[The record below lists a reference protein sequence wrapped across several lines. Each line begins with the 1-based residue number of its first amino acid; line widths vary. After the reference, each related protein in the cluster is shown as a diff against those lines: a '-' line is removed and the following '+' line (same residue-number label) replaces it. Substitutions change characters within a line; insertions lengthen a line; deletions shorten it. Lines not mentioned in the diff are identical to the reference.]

1 MCTMSNMSSMN
12 TYPIAQTISAETIWR
27 EIKISCCRYSYQN
40 PAATVWLF
48 CFASPMEGLLV
59 NVFCKWTYVFYK
71 KKLYT
76 YHGQCFF
83 IVFPGELLTIKNEMR
98 ILSAEKNYNARL
110 RNLGEHVAEKS
121 VCTSPKVQER
131 KLSGKRTGF

>member
-1 MCTMSNMSSMN
+1 MCTMSNMN

-48 CFASPMEGLLV
+48 CLASPMEYPLV

-83 IVFPGELLTIKNEMR
+83 IVFPGELLTTKNEMR
-98 ILSAEKNYNARL
+98 ILGA
-110 RNLGEHVAEKS
+110 
-121 VCTSPKVQER
+121 
-131 KLSGKRTGF
+131 GKIIMPG